1 MNKYPSKLV
10 AVLIC
15 IVSPPLAMLY
25 LTKMAWASAYLV
37 LALAIGFGGMFLMS
51 EGVVSLGLQ
60 LLFVI
65 CASLHVLNLI
75 GKHVESS
82 VRPRYSRWYGLLG
95 VWFGIFSFFFLV
107 RSFVVE
113 PFRVPSKSMT
123 PTLVR
128 GAILIVE
135 KWGYGNY
142 GAYGYNLTRRT
153 ISSPL
158 ARGDII
164 VFEFP
169 NDRAQSYVHR
179 LIALPG
185 DAVEYRNREL
195 SVNGL
200 SAGRRQLEDYVDS
213 ESLEVRQAFVET
225 LFGREYQ
232 IHYGE
237 HDTNKNLPLGYF
249 PLNGMCEF
257 FSDGF
262 KCKVPHGH
270 YFVLGDNRDNS
281 HDSRI
286 WGFLP
291 SSHIVGKVIH
301 VSKN

>member
-1 MNKYPSKLV
+1 MNKYPSKLI
-10 AVLIC
+10 AILIC
-15 IVSPPLAMLY
+15 VVSPPLAMLY
-25 LTKMAWASAYLV
+25 LAKTVWAWVYLV
-37 LALAIGFGGMFLMS
+37 LALAISVGGIFLIS
-51 EGVVSLGLQ
+51 EGIVTLCLQ

-75 GKHVESS
+75 GKHVESC

-95 VWFGIFSFFFLV
+95 VWFGIFSLFFLV

-113 PFRVPSKSMT
+113 PYRVPSKSMM
-123 PTLVR
+123 PTLFP

-142 GAYGYNLTRRT
+142 GAYGYHLTRRT

-164 VFEFP
+164 AYEFP
-169 NDRAQSYVHR
+169 KDRAQSYVHR

-185 DAVEYRNREL
+185 DVVEYRNRVL

-200 SAGRRQLEDYVDS
+200 SAGRRQLAGYVDA

-225 LFGREYQ
+225 LYGREYQ

-237 HDTNKNLPLGYF
+237 HDTNRSLSLGYF
-249 PLNGMCEF
+249 PLNGLCEF

-262 KCKVPHGH
+262 KCQVPDGH

-301 VSKN
+301 VSK